1 MKNLE
6 TMIEDVRN
14 ELHFVY
20 LCDEND
26 GKSIANL
33 NEVIKEEENAGDM
46 SNERRTYLYNLF
58 VRFTSCRA
66 DNAVKINALKA
77 TLRSL
82 EDLKSVYEVTK

>member
-14 ELHFVY
+14 ELKFVY

-33 NEVIKEEENAGDM
+33 NAVIKEEENAGDM
-46 SNERRTYLYNLF
+46 SNERRTYLYNLL
-58 VRFTSCRA
+58 VRFMSCRA
-66 DNAVKINALKA
+66 DNAVKINALKT

-82 EDLKSVYEVTK
+82 EDLKSVYEVIK